1 MSPNG
6 DIYNNYLF
14 SYPTKENLL
23 QNIIKYIITGRT
35 NTLETPI
42 NRAFQRKG
50 RGKKM

>member
-14 SYPTKENLL
+14 FYPTKENLL
-23 QNIIKYIITGRT
+23 QNIIKYIITGRP